1 MFGPNYVE
9 VRDAGDQVAL
19 TDDTASVHVLDLVDL
34 AQTSLASALTETDSL
49 AEAESVI
56 DELTGI
62 SEIRYETA
70 KASRRNQQPSV
81 RISRDRLLEIDRY
94 ASEAGARGAD
104 YISMR
109 RLAELV
115 GANRLDSY
123 ADLGQLLRQERPDA
137 YAPSLYR
144 VH

>member
-70 KASRRNQQPSV
+70 KASRRNQQ
-81 RISRDRLLEIDRY
+81 
-94 ASEAGARGAD
+94 
-104 YISMR
+104 
-109 RLAELV
+109 
-115 GANRLDSY
+115 
-123 ADLGQLLRQERPDA
+123 
-137 YAPSLYR
+137 
-144 VH
+144 